1 MICCSSLLQNQLHLA
16 EKRKIELK
24 RHSAYQNIWAII
36 KKARCGRRQF
46 YLWVDHGKEDGSL
59 KSDWSL
65 KTEDGL
71 GHPCTPGYTVNSSSM
86 MNHITQN
93 DLGVFF
99 LTSQCRCSP
108 TRMLPPPPQRS
119 WGRWS
124 RRASSSLA
132 AHWSPSEN
140 ASHHR
145 LWPEVRGVKLQ
156 IWTSDTPAPH
166 QKCISH
172 FVMEHNYV
180 VDQQDP
186 PLQPRWQRPPLPW
199 LLLPKEDRWQQL
211 CSISTSFIDRLTE
224 VHMICKLMFETSK
237 YSYNSNALW

>member
-1 MICCSSLLQNQLHLA
+1 
-16 EKRKIELK
+16 
-24 RHSAYQNIWAII
+24 
-36 KKARCGRRQF
+36 
-46 YLWVDHGKEDGSL
+46 
-59 KSDWSL
+59 
-65 KTEDGL
+65 
-71 GHPCTPGYTVNSSSM
+71 

-156 IWTSDTPAPH
+156 IWIVNTPAPN
-166 QKCISH
+166 QIWNSY

-186 PLQPRWQRPPLPW
+186 PLQPRWQRPQPPW

-211 CSISTSFIDRLTE
+211 CSISTSFFDRLTE
-224 VHMICKLMFETSK
+224 VPIMCKLMFETSK